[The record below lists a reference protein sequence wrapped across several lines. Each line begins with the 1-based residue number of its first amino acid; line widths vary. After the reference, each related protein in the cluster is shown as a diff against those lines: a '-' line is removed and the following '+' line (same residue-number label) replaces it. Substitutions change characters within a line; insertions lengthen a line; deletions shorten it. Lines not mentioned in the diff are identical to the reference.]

1 MGRLFSRHAVPCRP
15 LPIWLR
21 VPRAVGAALL
31 LIACVVVLFVVAP
44 WFELGGPR

>member
-1 MGRLFSRHAVPCRP
+1 MGRLFSRRAVQCRP

-31 LIACVVVLFVVAP
+31 LIVCVVVVFALCP
-44 WFELGGPR
+44 WFELGGPK